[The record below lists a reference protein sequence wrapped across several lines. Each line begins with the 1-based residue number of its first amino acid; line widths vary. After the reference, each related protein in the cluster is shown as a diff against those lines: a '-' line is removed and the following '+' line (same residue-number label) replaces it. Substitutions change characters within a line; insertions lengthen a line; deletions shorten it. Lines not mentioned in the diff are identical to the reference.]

1 MKLSCPIIII
11 NSSYKNTRLTLTI
24 SYTTSGPLKIS
35 NHAKLVKNYK
45 VINTFG
51 KSPYVFG
58 DWKRRSPDS

>member
-1 MKLSCPIIII
+1 M

-24 SYTTSGPLKIS
+24 SYTISDPLKIS
-35 NHAKLVKNYK
+35 NHAKLVKSYK

-58 DWKRRSPDS
+58 DWKRRLLDERREG